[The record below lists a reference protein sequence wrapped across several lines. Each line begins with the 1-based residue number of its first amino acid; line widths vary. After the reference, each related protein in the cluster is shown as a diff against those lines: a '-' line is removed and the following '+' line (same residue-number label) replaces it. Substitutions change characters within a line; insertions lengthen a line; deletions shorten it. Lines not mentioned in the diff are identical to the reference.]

1 MLTEEFY
8 PPLTTSLIPKNM
20 GALLVPSTDI
30 EAWLTHQ
37 QQQKGERLLYVADV
51 LRDTSSGN
59 RIEKALLPS
68 GKNLEKEKFQSE
80 DTTGAFENNNDGDD
94 QQTIEIVKKVDD

>member
-20 GALLVPSTDI
+20 GALLVPLTNI

-68 GKNLEKEKFQSE
+68 GKNPEKALRQKFKSE
-80 DTTGAFENNNDGDD
+80 DTTGAFENNDDGDD
-94 QQTIEIVKKVDD
+94 Q